1 MVAAPCIHLRIIG
14 PSVLRRAKQCVKHAR
29 TRDSLD
35 AFPAE
40 GSLYRLTIIAALAV
54 MLAACSGRSK
64 NEARPSATAIS
75 DESHSADDARV
86 DAEMFS
92 LGVASGDV
100 TSSSAVL
107 WTRAERADGVT
118 AEVATSESFDSAMT
132 ADADTPEDGD
142 FAAKVRVDG
151 LEPGTRYYYR
161 FRAGESLS
169 ETGTFETAPAADVS
183 APVRFV
189 FSGDSDG
196 ARQEGGTPMFNN
208 FEALDRAAE
217 EDPDFFLYFGDTI
230 YGDRAP
236 EAKDVEGYRGK
247 YRQNREYP
255 ALAGILRA
263 TSTYNTW
270 DDHEVENDFAGETED
285 ESRVEA
291 GLQAFHEYMPID
303 DGGDDASKMYRTFRW
318 GKDVELFVLDER
330 RYRSGEAKD
339 ACESDGR
346 PDPLPGVAAPSVPEQ
361 YRSGRA
367 LLGLT
372 SDVPEGC
379 LDALNDAS
387 RTMLGAEQEQWLKD
401 ELAASDATWKVIV
414 NEVPVQQIFA
424 DPYDRW
430 EGYAAE
436 RREVLSYVRDEGI
449 KNVVFLTTDLHGNVF
464 GPVKIDIFGDP
475 APVAYEAVTGPIA
488 TYSVYKELSANLG
501 QRAADLFGP
510 LLLSV
515 VGVDCAQLDSFSYS
529 LVDVDPAA
537 RTMTI
542 TAKDD
547 SGAVLCKKALQAE

>member
-1 MVAAPCIHLRIIG
+1 MSRRQVARVQRRLG
-14 PSVLRRAKQCVKHAR
+14 RRAGGERRANVQQLR
-29 TRDSLD
+29 
-35 AFPAE
+35 
-40 GSLYRLTIIAALAV
+40 G
-54 MLAACSGRSK
+54 
-64 NEARPSATAIS
+64 
-75 DESHSADDARV
+75 
-86 DAEMFS
+86 
-92 LGVASGDV
+92 
-100 TSSSAVL
+100 
-107 WTRAERADGVT
+107 AERA
-118 AEVATSESFDSAMT
+118 
-132 ADADTPEDGD
+132 AD
-142 FAAKVRVDG
+142 
-151 LEPGTRYYYR
+151 
-161 FRAGESLS
+161 
-169 ETGTFETAPAADVS
+169 
-183 APVRFV
+183 
-189 FSGDSDG
+189 
-196 ARQEGGTPMFNN
+196 
-208 FEALDRAAE
+208 

-236 EAKDVEGYRGK
+236 EARDVDGYRLK

-255 ALAGILRA
+255 ALADLLRK

-270 DDHEVENDFAGETED
+270 DDHEVEDDFVGETED
-285 ESRVEA
+285 EARLDA

-303 DGGDDASKMYRTFRW
+303 DGDDPEEMYRAFRW
-318 GKDVELFVLDER
+318 GKDVELFLLDER
-330 RYRSGEAKD
+330 SYRSEEAKD

-346 PDPLPGVAAPSVPEQ
+346 PDPLPGVLAASVPEQ

-379 LDALNDAS
+379 LAALDDPA
-387 RTMLGAEQEQWLKD
+387 RTMLGAEQKQWLKD
-401 ELAASDATWKVIV
+401 GLSSSNATWKVIV

-436 RREVLSYVRDEGI
+436 RREVLSYIRDNGI

-464 GPVKIDIFGDP
+464 GPVKIDVFSDP

-488 TYSVYKELSANLG
+488 TFTVYKELSANVG

-515 VGVDCAQLDSFSYS
+515 VGVDCAQLDSYSYS
-529 LVDVDPAA
+529 LVEVDPAS

-547 SGAVLCKKALQAE
+547 SGVVLCSKQLTAE